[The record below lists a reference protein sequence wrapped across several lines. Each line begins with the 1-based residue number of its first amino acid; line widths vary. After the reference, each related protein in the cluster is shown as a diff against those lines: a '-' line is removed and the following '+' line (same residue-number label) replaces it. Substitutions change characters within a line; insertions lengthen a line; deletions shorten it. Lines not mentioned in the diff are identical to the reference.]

1 MNILCQLISLYSLV
15 VVLRA
20 VSSWFPI
27 GSGSALA
34 PVVGF
39 LHRVTEPVFAPLR
52 SVLPSLGGF
61 DFTPIVVIIGL
72 QIVAG
77 LVGC

>member
-1 MNILCQLISLYSLV
+1 MLCQLFALYSLV

-27 GSGSALA
+27 GPGSAAA
-34 PVVGF
+34 PVVAF
-39 LHRVTEPVFAPLR
+39 LHRITEPVFAPIR

-61 DFTPIVVIIGL
+61 DFTPIVVIVGL
-72 QIVAG
+72 QVVAS

>member
-1 MNILCQLISLYSLV
+1 MLCQIIALYSLV

-27 GSGSALA
+27 GSGSAVA
-34 PVVGF
+34 PVVAF
-39 LHRVTEPVFAPLR
+39 LHRITEPVFAPIR

-61 DFTPIVVIIGL
+61 DFTPIVVIVGL
-72 QIVAG
+72 QVIAG

>member
-1 MNILCQLISLYSLV
+1 MLCQIFALYTLV

-27 GSGSALA
+27 GPGSALA

-39 LHRVTEPVFAPLR
+39 LHRITEPVFAPIR
-52 SVLPSLGGF
+52 GVLPSLGGF
-61 DFTPIVVIIGL
+61 DFTPVVVLIGL
-72 QIVAG
+72 QVVAG

>member
-1 MNILCQLISLYSLV
+1 MLCQLIALYSLV

-27 GSGSALA
+27 GSGSAVA
-34 PVVGF
+34 PVVAF
-39 LHRVTEPVFAPLR
+39 LHRITEPVFAPIR

-61 DFTPIVVIIGL
+61 DFTPIVVIVGL
-72 QIVAG
+72 QVIAG